1 MFIRRK
7 KNRSG
12 STSVVVVDKSRGG
25 FRELKTIG
33 VSADEKKASEL
44 CEAGRK
50 WISERRGEQGMFA
63 LHERRRE
70 EKEAAHYL
78 LNNY

>member
-33 VSADEKKASEL
+33 VSADEKKVSEM
-44 CEAGRK
+44 CA
-50 WISERRGEQGMFA
+50 FV
-63 LHERRRE
+63 
-70 EKEAAHYL
+70 L
-78 LNNY
+78 LRIKFTRNWSAY